1 MISSINIGELILIK
15 SMESINNIAIVKDI
29 FCNEQGEWLF
39 EVKQLHFSNIYYI
52 KEDDVLGIVTLKE
65 GVNIVTLKE
74 GVNIE

>member
-15 SMESINNIAIVKDI
+15 SMELITNMAIVKDI

-65 GVNIVTLKE
+65 GVNIE
-74 GVNIE
+74 

>member
-1 MISSINIGELILIK
+1 MSSSIGIGELILIK
-15 SMESINNIAIVKDI
+15 SMESITNLAIVKDI
-29 FCNEQGEWLF
+29 FCNEQGEFLF

-65 GVNIVTLKE
+65 GVNIVTLKG

>member
-1 MISSINIGELILIK
+1 MISSIDIGELILIK
-15 SMESINNIAIVKDI
+15 SMESITNMGIVKDI

-52 KEDDVLGIVTLKE
+52 KEDDVLGIV
-65 GVNIVTLKE
+65 ILKE